1 MLNDLLFGERQSRV
15 PNRTEDA
22 SVPLIWAM
30 LSEWGQWDTQD
41 YWLI

>member
-1 MLNDLLFGERQSRV
+1 MLNDLLFGERLSRV

-22 SVPLIWAM
+22 LVYVGLAV
-30 LSEWGQWDTQD
+30 LSGLDTQD